1 MINEDKIL
9 VANKLL
15 RKILHSILHPIE
27 LAYTNNIF
35 PTLITDNFFLIV
47 VCSKDREISTKES
60 KNPEEME

>member
-15 RKILHSILHPIE
+15 RKILHSTLHPIK
-27 LAYTNNIF
+27 LAYTNIF